1 MSWKWMFAYLM
12 IDFPNRIFY
21 GIFGSLMG
29 PAQPYLAYASG
40 TDLAMINLLWTFGNQ
55 IGLID
60 I

>member
-1 MSWKWMFAYLM
+1 MFAYLM